1 MLLNLSKIP
10 FTYMWYL
17 RRFCGSPKTVLDLGC
32 GDGELMRTIGEKRWK
47 IIGVDIYDKS
57 LKDAEKTGMYKRLVK
72 GDLVTVC
79 KKLIKQKRVF
89 DLVFCS
95 QAIEH
100 ITKKEG
106 EEILKLVEKLAK
118 GRIYFGTP
126 RGFMIQPE
134 VFLGDNPYQHHQSGW
149 SLEDFK
155 TRDYKVYGVGFMPI
169 WSERG
174 LARSSNKLV
183 SLIAGAISYIM
194 SPIVYFLPSLGAGMM
209 AVKDK

>member
-1 MLLNLSKIP
+1 MHFNLANLP
-10 FTYMWYL
+10 FSYMWFL
-17 RRFCGSPKTVLDLGC
+17 RRLAGNPKTVLDLGC
-32 GDGELMRTIGEKRWK
+32 GDGQLMKVVGHKDWK
-47 IIGVDIYDKS
+47 ITGVDIYGKS
-57 LKDAEKTGMYKRLVK
+57 LKDAKQTGMYERLVK
-72 GDLVTVC
+72 GNLVTIC
-79 KKLIKQKRVF
+79 KKLVRQKRVF

-95 QAIEH
+95 QVIEH
-100 ITKKEG
+100 MTRKEG
-106 EEILKLVEKLAK
+106 EEILKMAEKLAK

-134 VFLGDNPYQHHQSGW
+134 VFLGDNPYQHHKSGW
-149 SLEDFK
+149 SIKDFT
-155 TRDYKVYGVGFMPI
+155 TRGYKVYGIGFMPI

-174 LARSSNKLV
+174 IARGSNKLV